1 MATTALADR
10 SASGGPRVAFTS
22 GVWCDAALPLIKHA
36 YRDAV
41 QPYNAEAITVDFEN
55 KAGKARKQINEWTRQ
70 VTRGLIN
77 SVLPPGSI
85 GLTTAI
91 VLGNAIYQEE
101 AVLPPRRRPRR
112 AYVAVQDGFKVLKLH
127 YSAPNLHNKPTQ
139 ARPRWQ
145 QRRRPHEVRHGHLPP
160 RRARR
165 AAWPRG
171 EDGVASE
178 SVWVGEFMVPKFKVS
193 FADSVVGILG
203 QLGLRLPFSP

>member
-1 MATTALADR
+1 ML
-10 SASGGPRVAFTS
+10 SSNS
-22 GVWCDAALPLIKHA
+22 
-36 YRDAV
+36 
-41 QPYNAEAITVDFEN
+41 
-55 KAGKARKQINEWTRQ
+55 KQ
-70 VTRGLIN
+70 
-77 SVLPPGSI
+77 
-85 GLTTAI
+85 
-91 VLGNAIYQEE
+91 
-101 AVLPPRRRPRR
+101 
-112 AYVAVQDGFKVLKLH
+112 YVAVQDGFKVLKLH